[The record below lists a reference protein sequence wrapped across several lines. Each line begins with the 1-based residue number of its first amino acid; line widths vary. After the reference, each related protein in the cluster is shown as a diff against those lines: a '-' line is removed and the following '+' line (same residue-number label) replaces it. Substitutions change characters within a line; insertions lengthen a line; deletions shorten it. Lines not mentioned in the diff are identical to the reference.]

1 MLAIRIESDWDTD
14 DGEGR
19 TVEVTIVERRLP
31 SEDPLESTRY
41 FAADDVAS
49 LKRYVS
55 RLIDEKS
62 SLFVR

>member
-1 MLAIRIESDWDTD
+1 MVAIHIESGWDTD

-19 TVEVTIVERRLP
+19 TVEVTVVERRLP
-31 SEDPLESTRY
+31 SDDPLESTRY
-41 FAADDVAS
+41 FSADDVDA
-49 LKRYVS
+49 LKRYVL

>member
-1 MLAIRIESDWDTD
+1 MVAIHIESGWDTD

-19 TVEVTIVERRLP
+19 TVEVTVVERRLP
-31 SEDPLESTRY
+31 SDDPLESTRY
-41 FAADDVAS
+41 FSADDVDA
-49 LKRYVS
+49 LKRHVL